1 MLDYINK
8 YKEYLIIDKK
18 YSENTIKTYIYELC
32 EIDNYFKKD
41 IIQLSSSD
49 IMDYLKKVKID
60 QRSKIHL
67 ISSLKSFYKF
77 LIMEKVI
84 KNSPMELIEIPKITK
99 KLPTVLTIEEIIK
112 ILDIKLETPYDYR
125 DKAMLELMY
134 ATGLRVSELVDL
146 KLQELDLFNAVV
158 RTMGKGSKER
168 IIPIG
173 DYALDSLKLYINKYR
188 PLLIK
193 ETTDYVFLNSRGFN
207 ISRQSFFKLV
217 KKQMLVNNIKKNIS
231 PHTLRHSFATHML
244 EYGADL
250 KIIQELLGHS
260 DLSTTQIYTHI
271 SNKKLKDDYMNYH
284 PHGKE

>member
-1 MLDYINK
+1 MEDYINK

-32 EIDNYFKKD
+32 EIDNYFD
-41 IIQLSSSD
+41 INIINLTTD
-49 IMDYLKKVKID
+49 NILEYLKKIKID
-60 QRSKIHL
+60 ARSKIHL
-67 ISSLKSFYKF
+67 ISCLKSFYKF
-77 LIMEKVI
+77 LIIEGVI
-84 KNSPMELIEIPKITK
+84 KKSPMDLIEIPKISK
-99 KLPTVLTIEEIIK
+99 KLPTTLTIDEILK

-134 ATGLRVSELVDL
+134 ATGLRVSELVNL
-146 KLQELDLFNAVV
+146 KLQEIDLFNAIV
-158 RTMGKGSKER
+158 RTLGKGSKER
-168 IIPIG
+168 IVPIG
-173 DYALDSLKLYINKYR
+173 DYALEYLKIYINDYR
-188 PLLIK
+188 SLLIK
-193 ETTDYVFLNSRGFN
+193 EATEYVFLNSRGKN

-217 KKQMLVNNIKKNIS
+217 KKQMLVNNIKRNIS

-260 DLSTTQIYTHI
+260 DLSTTQIYTHV
-271 SNKKLKDDYMNYH
+271 SNKKLKDDYINYH

>member
-134 ATGLRVSELVDL
+134 ASGVRISELVNI
-146 KLQELDLFNAVV
+146 ELSDININNSCVKIH
-158 RTMGKGSKER
+158 GKGNKER
-168 IIPIG
+168 LVLF
-173 DYALDSLKLYINKYR
+173 DDV
-188 PLLIK
+188 
-193 ETTDYVFLNSRGFN
+193 TT
-207 ISRQSFFKLV
+207 
-217 KKQMLVNNIKKNIS
+217 
-231 PHTLRHSFATHML
+231 
-244 EYGADL
+244 
-250 KIIQELLGHS
+250 
-260 DLSTTQIYTHI
+260 
-271 SNKKLKDDYMNYH
+271 
-284 PHGKE
+284 